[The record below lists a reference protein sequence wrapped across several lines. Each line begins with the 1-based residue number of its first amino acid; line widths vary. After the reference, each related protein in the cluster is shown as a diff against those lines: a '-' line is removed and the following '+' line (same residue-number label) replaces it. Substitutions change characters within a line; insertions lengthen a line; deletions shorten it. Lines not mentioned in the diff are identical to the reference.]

1 MLLLSLCLYFL
12 LILPHKHIVFTPQ
25 RLKYQRQMS
34 EPTDPNPARHYKSS
48 FCKHSQW
55 IQGSTLRRPQCS
67 LIRDKQVYNKQKPVT
82 CDNGQSWLRWLQN
95 SREKTHSTG
104 RSSGNPKPASVHRR
118 EHREVWQ
125 GELPPHLAWSKC
137 WSANTLQQFP

>member
-55 IQGSTLRRPQCS
+55 IQGSTLRRPQRS

-82 CDNGQSWLRWLQN
+82 CDNGQSWLQN
-95 SREKTHSTG
+95 SRESTHSAGRKPKASVSSQEGAQRGLTG
-104 RSSGNPKPASVHRR
+104 RT
-118 EHREVWQ
+118 
-125 GELPPHLAWSKC
+125 PPTFSLK
-137 WSANTLQQFP
+137 

>member
-34 EPTDPNPARHYKSS
+34 EPTDPNPAGHYKSS

-82 CDNGQSWLRWLQN
+82 CDNSQSWLRWLQN
-95 SREKTHSTG
+95 SRESTHSTG
-104 RSSGNPKPASVHRR
+104 RKPKASVSSQEGAQRGLTGR
-118 EHREVWQ
+118 T
-125 GELPPHLAWSKC
+125 PPTFSLK
-137 WSANTLQQFP
+137 